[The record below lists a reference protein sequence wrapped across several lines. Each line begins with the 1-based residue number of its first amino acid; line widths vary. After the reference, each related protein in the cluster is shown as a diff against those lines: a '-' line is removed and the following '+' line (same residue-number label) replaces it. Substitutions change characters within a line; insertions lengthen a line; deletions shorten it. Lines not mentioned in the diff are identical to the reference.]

1 MGRPRRSLPSLSSTA
16 LKKHKLGILH
26 RLRRRRRNPIQ
37 VNGLACIYCRGGQQ
51 MNGFIYAKKRWRSPR
66 SDVRS
71 IRCRHRIRV
80 DASTAHRRCCAAADF
95 QILKSHDPKFMK
107 RLCRKR
113 TTDVQNSNAVDLD
126 QIELVSLQTSASEKF
141 IRSLCRKD
149 RNASLQQD
157 SSPWRIGTVGN
168 DGVG

>member
-16 LKKHKLGILH
+16 LKKHKLGTLH
-26 RLRRRRRNPIQ
+26 RLRRTPTQSDSSQRTRLHLLSR
-37 VNGLACIYCRGGQQ
+37 GQQ

-95 QILKSHDPKFMK
+95 QILKSHNPKFME
-107 RLCRKR
+107 RLCRIR
-113 TTDVQNSNAVDLD
+113 TTEVQNSNTLD
-126 QIELVSLQTSASEKF
+126 PDQMATNGEQPSWRTPIQAFAALSLH
-141 IRSLCRKD
+141 
-149 RNASLQQD
+149 
-157 SSPWRIGTVGN
+157 
-168 DGVG
+168 